1 MSEQEIY
8 ERLNEVFRNVFDD
21 DDIEVEAGTTADDIE
36 DWDSLEHIN
45 LISAVEDEFGIRFKM
60 GEVSSMKNVGEM
72 VDIIKSRPKPGR
84 AAVSRFK
91 FRLWN
96 CRRST
101 KISRTA
107 GLNKEIIDI
116 MWVAVS
122 RFRFRLW
129 NRLSNP

>member
-21 DDIEVEAGTTADDIE
+21 DKIEVEAGTTADDIE

-72 VDIIKSRPKPGR
+72 VDIIKSR
-84 AAVSRFK
+84 A
-91 FRLWN
+91 
-96 CRRST
+96 
-101 KISRTA
+101 
-107 GLNKEIIDI
+107 
-116 MWVAVS
+116 
-122 RFRFRLW
+122 
-129 NRLSNP
+129 